1 MKQTKILIAPLNWGL
16 GHAARCIPIIK
27 ELKNLG
33 AEVIIAADGRALEL
47 LQKEFPE
54 LKCIRLPGYE
64 IRYHEKGSLTLKL
77 LLQLPRLI
85 ASVIKEHKQLKKIIT
100 VEKIDAVI
108 SDNRYG
114 LYSKKIKSVFITH
127 QTGIKLPKYIAWLE
141 AFVNSIN
148 HYFISK
154 FDACWIPDFEGT
166 DNLSGELSH
175 NYSLPKNAI
184 FIGPLSRFTYR
195 EEKKKYDLLILL
207 SGPEPQRTL
216 LEKLLI
222 KQLFQTEN
230 ELIPRRPDQKLKV
243 FLVRGIAEGSNQP
256 INISENFTRVDYLLT
271 EELNNAILSSDVIIS
286 RPGYTTIMDLAILG
300 SKAIFIPTPGQT
312 EQEYLADYFKR
323 RGIYYSEGQ
332 QEFNIK
338 RAMEQIKNYTV
349 PSLEYDKRYRKRLS
363 NWMEDLCNA

>member
-1 MKQTKILIAPLNWGL
+1 MKPTKKILVAPLNWGL
-16 GHAARCIPIIK
+16 GHAARCIPIIR

-54 LKCIRLPGYE
+54 LKCIRLPGSE

-77 LLQLPRLI
+77 LLQLPQLI

-100 VEKIDAVI
+100 EEEIDAVI

-114 LYSKKIKSVFITH
+114 LYSKKIKSVLITH
-127 QTGIKLPKYIAWLE
+127 QTGIKLPKNIVWLE
-141 AFVNSIN
+141 SFINGIN
-148 HYFISK
+148 HYFMSK

-175 NYSLPKNAI
+175 KYPLPKNAI
-184 FIGPLSRFTYR
+184 FIGPVSRFTCR
-195 EEKKKYDLLILL
+195 EEKKKYDLLLLL

-222 KQLFQTEN
+222 EQLFQIETEFVHRN
-230 ELIPRRPDQKLKV
+230 SNHPLKV
-243 FLVRGIAEGSNQP
+243 FLVRGMAEGSNQAVS
-256 INISENFTRVDYLLT
+256 ISENFTQVDYLLT
-271 EELNNAILSSDVIIS
+271 EALNTAILSSEIIIS
-286 RPGYTTIMDLAILG
+286 RPGYTTIMDLATLG

-312 EQEYLADYFKR
+312 EQEYLAEYFKR
-323 RGIYYSEGQ
+323 RGFFYSEGQ
-332 QEFNIK
+332 EGLDVW
-338 RAMEQIKNYTV
+338 RA
-349 PSLEYDKRYRKRLS
+349 LEAATEYRGVKINNEMGLKKI
-363 NWMEDLCNA
+363 LIVLLG